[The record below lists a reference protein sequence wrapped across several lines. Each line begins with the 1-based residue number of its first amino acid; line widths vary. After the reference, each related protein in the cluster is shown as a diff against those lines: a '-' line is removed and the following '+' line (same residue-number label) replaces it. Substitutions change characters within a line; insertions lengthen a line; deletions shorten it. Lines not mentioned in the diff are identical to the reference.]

1 MKCNTYKIQ
10 TIKKK
15 FTRVPKPSHV
25 VSRVSPVFFLGR
37 ELIYKRNKSHRHILS
52 AGCPLSSFFAMDMF
66 IGETSHIVTYCQQG
80 VPCLLQLRRLI
91 FVGSSHGSL
100 HRCFMSSQLLVVS

>member
-52 AGCPLSSFFAMDMF
+52 AGCPLSSLLTIELF
-66 IGETSHIVTYCQQG
+66 ISETWFRSDITYCQQG
-80 VPCLLQLRRLI
+80 VPCLL
-91 FVGSSHGSL
+91 SS
-100 HRCFMSSQLLVVS
+100 SSVFTTIILSV